1 MEIFDNLDRIRR
13 DSNNVITVGTFDGLH
28 LGHQYIFNELKQ
40 TATQVEGIP
49 TVVTFNPHPQI
60 VLAAPDKPPIKILTT
75 IEQKIELIRRQDIQ
89 KLIIIPFT
97 LEFSRLSSEEYV
109 NRILYQTIGLK
120 GIVIG
125 YDHAFGKGREGGIHT
140 LTQIGQEKH
149 FFIKKLSPF
158 MLDGQVI
165 SSSLIRQLISRGEV
179 EQANRFLGH
188 PYRIMGEVVQGDGRG
203 KTLGFPTANIRLVH
217 ANQLLPQDGV
227 YAVDVIWQQRQYL
240 GMANIGL
247 RPTFNGAHKTIEVHL
262 FDFDQDLYGEK
273 LEMGFYQKIREEV
286 KFRSAAE
293 LQARLQKDKEESMTY
308 FKLNAIRR

>member
-109 NRILYQTIGLK
+109 NRILYETIGLK

-188 PYRIMGEVVQGDGRG
+188 P
-203 KTLGFPTANIRLVH
+203 
-217 ANQLLPQDGV
+217 
-227 YAVDVIWQQRQYL
+227 
-240 GMANIGL
+240 
-247 RPTFNGAHKTIEVHL
+247 
-262 FDFDQDLYGEK
+262 
-273 LEMGFYQKIREEV
+273 
-286 KFRSAAE
+286 
-293 LQARLQKDKEESMTY
+293 
-308 FKLNAIRR
+308 